1 MPTLTRWFIKSS
13 LVYLV
18 VAMAMGLLLLVQP
31 VLGLSNSIQSL
42 KPVYLHCIFIGWVTQ
57 LIMGVGYWMFPKQS
71 REKPRGSERLAW
83 VVYVCLNLGMILRIV
98 SEPAVLWGPGG
109 AMGWIVSIASMLL
122 LIAGWG
128 YIVLVWGRIKER

>member
-18 VAMAMGLLLLVQP
+18 VAMIMGALLLVQP

-57 LIMGVGYWMFPKQS
+57 LIMGVGYWMFPKYT

-83 VVYVCLNLGMILRIV
+83 GVYVCLNLGMVLRIIG
-98 SEPAVLWGPGG
+98 EPAMLWGPGG
-109 AMGWIVSIASMLL
+109 VMGWIVSIASMLL
-122 LIAGWG
+122 LFAGWG
-128 YIVLVWGRIKER
+128 YIVLVWGRVKER